1 MKNIKSIMDAHF
13 SHLTIDAKF
22 LNAIHQYG
30 VTWLN
35 RSEDHIHF
43 FGGNLLGVY
52 PIRYTSSDRNEFL
65 DVLLGIDE
73 SVVRKEIVSLPH
85 IDDEWKR
92 ATDMVNISCVYL
104 VHRIMNSS
112 LSTSQKEKGMTD
124 VLTILHYKLFS
135 SLMAHFF
142 RYPADEKTA
151 TATYA
156 ALSKKYAIKQKGTWG
171 GVMEQRAHDIFSSS
185 SIHYQ
190 TIKKF
195 NDDAAIVYM
204 ITDIQGRLRN
214 MVKNIWVVFDEI
226 RTSDAKILTTGGTIE
241 LDGKIVV
248 RDVSRLLSDYSRYLN
263 EIILD
268 KNRFIKD
275 ELIQVISSAQYT
287 MPQELLIQA
296 LTFISDNHSKQNV
309 RKFLD
314 EVLLHAFE
322 FVTQDKVGKE
332 SMSDLSILLS
342 RLRALYMASRSSH
355 PALLIIRD
363 LGSQIL
369 KKSVNTRSESTLAS
383 VRTGTCLYIVLRIFT
398 KNYYK

>member
-1 MKNIKSIMDAHF
+1 
-13 SHLTIDAKF
+13 
-22 LNAIHQYG
+22 
-30 VTWLN
+30 
-35 RSEDHIHF
+35 
-43 FGGNLLGVY
+43 
-52 PIRYTSSDRNEFL
+52 
-65 DVLLGIDE
+65 
-73 SVVRKEIVSLPH
+73 
-85 IDDEWKR
+85 
-92 ATDMVNISCVYL
+92 
-104 VHRIMNSS
+104 
-112 LSTSQKEKGMTD
+112 
-124 VLTILHYKLFS
+124 
-135 SLMAHFF
+135 
-142 RYPADEKTA
+142 
-151 TATYA
+151 
-156 ALSKKYAIKQKGTWG
+156 
-171 GVMEQRAHDIFSSS
+171 MEQRAHDIFSSS

-287 MPQELLIQA
+287 MPQELLLQA

-309 RKFLD
+309 KKFLD

-383 VRTGTCLYIVLRIFT
+383 VRPVS
-398 KNYYK
+398 

>member
-1 MKNIKSIMDAHF
+1 MTNIKSIMDAHF
-13 SHLTIDAKF
+13 SHLKIDAKF

-104 VHRIMNSS
+104 VHRIMNSN
-112 LSTSQKEKGMTD
+112 LSTSQKEKGMVD
-124 VLTILHYKLFS
+124 ALTILHYKLFS

-142 RYPADEKTA
+142 RYPADERTA

-171 GVMEQRAHDIFSSS
+171 AVMEQRAHDIFSSS

-214 MVKNIWVVFDEI
+214 MVKNIWVVFDEVRI
-226 RTSDAKILTTGGTIE
+226 ADAKILTTGGTIE

-263 EIILD
+263 EIVLD
-268 KNRFIKD
+268 KNRFIKE

-287 MPQELLIQA
+287 MPQELLLQA

-309 RKFLD
+309 KKFLD

-322 FVTQDKVGKE
+322 FVTQDKIGKE
-332 SMSDLSILLS
+332 SMSDLSVLLS

-355 PALLIIRD
+355 PALLTIRD
-363 LGSQIL
+363 LGSEIL
-369 KKSVNTRSESTLAS
+369 KKSVKTRSESTLAS
-383 VRTGTCLYIVLRIFT
+383 VRTGTCLYIVLRVFT